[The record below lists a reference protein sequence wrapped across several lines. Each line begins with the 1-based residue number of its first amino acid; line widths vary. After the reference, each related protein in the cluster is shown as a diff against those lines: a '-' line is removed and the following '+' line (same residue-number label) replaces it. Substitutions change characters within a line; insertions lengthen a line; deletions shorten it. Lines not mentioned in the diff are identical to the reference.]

1 MEGIVSNTI
10 LSDVKEIPFWKLVK
24 DKNIFLIPNYQRPY
38 AWDSKKQV
46 KDFWEDI
53 YTSFKNN
60 SQYSYL
66 LGNIYL
72 APVDTFSKLRNYIQE
87 DVFNQFFAD
96 IEETG
101 RDLKDLKENWEK
113 VNFYLVID
121 GQQRITTFFLLIKAL
136 NDSLKENC
144 GIKLSVML
152 DGLKEFPKL
161 ILGSVNAQFFWDLI
175 NDNKTTPGTLSNKRL
190 SEAFNFLKT
199 EVTSLNDEERIL
211 FMDYVINH
219 INIIQSVIL
228 SLDHAVVL
236 FVSQTDRGKEL
247 TYLEK
252 LKSLLSFYVYTK
264 IPNNND
270 KTAILNRIDKA
281 FSESFS
287 LLDSLVKNNIFSKEK
302 EVEDYYFKII
312 KIIEAL
318 DYDKDL
324 RKARRISSEEAYEDT
339 KAIFRKHTDIE
350 SLKESINEYLKIINE
365 INQLFFYISKNLHSY
380 SFASIFKLLKP
391 SPQTYA
397 FLTKL
402 YAKFPNLRF
411 EDKRF
416 SWDRD
421 HECLSEYFKEE
432 KKRLEENILT
442 NIRNQDIRK
451 FLLEKLKKVEYRKED
466 TPISI
471 LNLIELLELAVWKA
485 GKEPVQT
492 FKNAWRKA
500 FNSSSEEGV
509 INAFGFLEEYR
520 CNYLENYA
528 HFKYIYGEYE
538 CEKLEGNISKNP
550 IFTVQE
556 YDKEELKNTIL
567 DENISGKL
575 SIEHIFPQEKTVE
588 ISKYLYEYG
597 FKDEKEYDSFVTEH
611 PGNWIL
617 IRKNLNSKLKNA
629 SPLDKGVM
637 YTSFFKKKEGKE
649 ECIIRSVGNLGEDL
663 RSLSF
668 LTKNKPS
675 PAFKYLLE
683 IRYLELTLFLFN
695 RFI

>member
-1 MEGIVSNTI
+1 MSNTI
-10 LSDVKEIPFWKLVK
+10 LSDVKEIPFWKLIK

-38 AWDSKKQV
+38 AWDSRKQV

-60 SQYSYL
+60 PSCSYL

-72 APVDTFSKLRNYIQE
+72 APVDTISKLKSYVQE
-87 DVFNQFFAD
+87 DIFNQFFED
-96 IEETG
+96 IEKVG
-101 RDLKDLKENWEK
+101 KDLKDLKENWER
-113 VNFYLVID
+113 VNFHLVID

-136 NDSLKENC
+136 KDSLKEDLS
-144 GIKLSVML
+144 GIKLFVTL
-152 DGLKEFPKL
+152 DGLKELPKL
-161 ILGSVNAQFFWDLI
+161 ILGSINAQFFQNLI
-175 NDNKTTPGTLSNKRL
+175 NDNKTAPHTLSNKRL
-190 SEAFNFLKT
+190 SEALNFLETK
-199 EVTSLNDEERIL
+199 VNSLSDEERKK
-211 FMDYVINH
+211 FMDFVINH
-219 INIIQSVIL
+219 VNIIQSIIS
-228 SLDHAVVL
+228 SLDHAVIL

-264 IPNNND
+264 ISNNND
-270 KTAILNRIDKA
+270 KTDILNRIDKI

-287 LLDSLVKNNIFSKEK
+287 LLDSLVENNIFSREK

-312 KIIEAL
+312 KIIETL

-339 KAIFRKHTDIE
+339 KAIFRKHTNIE
-350 SLKESINEYLKIINE
+350 NLKESINEYLKIIDE
-365 INQLFFYISKNLHSY
+365 INQLFFYIIRNLHSY
-380 SFASIFKLLKP
+380 SFASVFKLLKP

-402 YAKFPNLRF
+402 HAKFPNLKF
-411 EDKRF
+411 EDRRF

-442 NIRNQDIRK
+442 NIRNRDIRE
-451 FLLEKLKKVEYRKED
+451 FLLGKLKKIEYREEN
-466 TPISI
+466 TPISV

-500 FNSSSEEGV
+500 FNSPSEEGI

-520 CNYLENYA
+520 CNYLEYYA

-556 YDKEELKNTIL
+556 YDKEALKNIIL
-567 DENISGKL
+567 NENISGKL

-588 ISKYLYEYG
+588 ISRHLHEYG
-597 FKDEKEYDSFVTEH
+597 FKDEKEYDTFVTDNK
-611 PGNWIL
+611 GNWIL
-617 IRKNLNSKLKNA
+617 IRKNLNSKLRNA
-629 SPLDKGVM
+629 SPLDKGIM
-637 YTSFFKKKEGKE
+637 YTSFFEKKKGKE
-649 ECIIRSVGNLGEDL
+649 DCIIRSVKNLGEDL
-663 RSLSF
+663 KYLSF

-683 IRYLELTLFLFN
+683 IRYLELTNFLFN